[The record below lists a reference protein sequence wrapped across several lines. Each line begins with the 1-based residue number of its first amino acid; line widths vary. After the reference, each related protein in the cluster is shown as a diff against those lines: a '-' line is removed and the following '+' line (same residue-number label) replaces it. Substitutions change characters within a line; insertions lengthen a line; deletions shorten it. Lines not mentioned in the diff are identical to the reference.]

1 MIEITK
7 LKLFLAMKYLI
18 ISFAGL
24 LFAVN
29 LFSQTSWSLT
39 GNAGTTN
46 SNWLGTTDNRPLIF
60 RANNQIAGY
69 TGYADKGNVSFGFN
83 SFIFV
88 LSASGNDNTV
98 MGAQALQ
105 WNTGASRNVAM
116 GRFALEN
123 CLQGDNNVAVG
134 LGALGGSNT
143 PGTGCVAI
151 GSLALRNNAQ
161 SFNTAVGFEAGI
173 NNLSGQGIT
182 AVGFKALW
190 HNTTGEFNTA
200 LGHNALLW
208 NTTGYWNVALGSG
221 SLQSNSTGRFNTA
234 GGNSSM
240 WFNETGIENTAFG
253 EQALGGNIDGSYNTA
268 VGCRSLWSVVHNTDK
283 GDDGYGH
290 GIANTALGYE
300 SIKNITNG
308 NWNLGVG
315 VRALE
320 TNSSG
325 CNNVAIGGNAL
336 SANTTGSQNTAV
348 GHNAN
353 VSEGNFTNT
362 TAIGYGAVATAS
374 NQIMLGNSNVTSIR
388 SYASLTT
395 ISDGRIKKD
404 VQANIP
410 GLIFINKLQ
419 PVSYHLDFEAMQQLH
434 VASDGPEGDRS
445 ITGFIAQDVETA
457 AKSVGFDFSG
467 IDIDNA
473 ESHLYGLRY
482 SKFVVPL
489 VKAVQELSDQ
499 NDALSATIALL
510 QSQVEMLTN
519 SVNKLLGGNNSIAII
534 ETPIVG
540 ASLGQN
546 YPNPSNQS
554 TTIEYTLPQNCSFA
568 KIFITDTSGKMLKQQ
583 SVSGYGENKITI
595 DTYSLPQGTYYYS
608 LYVDNMPVSTK
619 KMIIKR

>member
-1 MIEITK
+1 MR
-7 LKLFLAMKYLI
+7 YLM

-46 SNWLGTTDNRPLIF
+46 SNWIGTTDNRPLIF
-60 RANNQIAGY
+60 RAYNQIAGY

-83 SFIFV
+83 SFIYA

-98 MGAQALQ
+98 MGVQALQ
-105 WNTGASRNVAM
+105 WNKSASGNVAM
-116 GRFALEN
+116 GRYALEQ

-134 LGALGGSNT
+134 WGALGGSNT

-161 SFNTAVGFEAGI
+161 SFNTAVGFEAAI
-173 NNLSGQGIT
+173 NNLTAQGIT

-190 HNTTGEFNTA
+190 HNTTGDFNTA
-200 LGHNALLW
+200 FGHNALLW

-240 WFNETGIENTAFG
+240 WFNDTGVENTAFG
-253 EQALGGNIDGSYNTA
+253 EQALGGSIDGSYNTA
-268 VGCRSLWSVVHNTDK
+268 IGCRSLWSVVHTDK
-283 GDDGYGH
+283 GDAGYGH

-300 SIKNITNG
+300 SIKNITTG
-308 NWNLGVG
+308 EWNLGVG

-325 CNNVAIGGNAL
+325 SNNVAIGGNAL
-336 SANTTGSQNTAV
+336 STNTTGSYNTAIGQGADV
-348 GHNAN
+348 GSGNLTNA
-353 VSEGNFTNT
+353 
-362 TAIGYGAVATAS
+362 TAIGYDAKATAS

-388 SYASLTT
+388 SYAAFTT

-419 PVSYHLDFEAMQQLH
+419 PVSYHLDWDAIKKFHDVTENQ
-434 VASDGPEGDRS
+434 SSEES
-445 ITGFIAQDVETA
+445 WITGFIAQDVDAA

-467 IDIDNA
+467 IDIDDTEN
-473 ESHLYGLRY
+473 HLYGLRY

-499 NDALSATIALL
+499 NEALSVTLALL
-510 QSQVEMLTN
+510 QRQVEMLTHV
-519 SVNKLLGGNNSIAII
+519 VNNLSGNPTAVNEPSIA
-534 ETPIVG
+534 G

-554 TTIEYTLPQNCSFA
+554 TTIAYTLPQNFSFA
-568 KIFITDTSGKMLKQQ
+568 KIFITDASGKILKQQ
-583 SVSGYGENKITI
+583 PVYGYGENRITI
-595 DTYSLPQGTYYYS
+595 DTRSLPPGTYYYS
-608 LYVDNMPVSTK
+608 LCVDNMLVSTK
-619 KMIIKR
+619 KMIIKK